1 MSLAIAFIILGTYPV
16 ARYVYFFFNEKGGG
30 HVQSLI
36 FGSIL
41 YIVGFQFLGLGIL
54 GEHMRINRKLIE
66 DVLKKL
72 KNENNKK

>member
-1 MSLAIAFIILGTYPV
+1 MGEGS
-16 ARYVYFFFNEKGGG
+16 G

-66 DVLKKL
+66 DILKKL
-72 KNENNKK
+72 KK